1 MSLLATFCPLR
12 SLRPTDKGF
21 ILMVKIDLHTH
32 STRSD
37 GLDSPSELLDNAAA
51 AGISVLALTDH
62 DTVSGW
68 DEARVRAS
76 SLGIGFVPGIEV
88 TSVSEVERFGRK
100 MRISVHLLAYLPDP
114 DHKALEIVLGDTVA
128 TRETRGRAIV
138 EKLAE
143 QIPIT
148 WEMVLDHLDNGATI
162 GRPAI
167 ADTLV
172 TMGLVP
178 DRSAAFDYY
187 LSTDGPFYVSHSAVS
202 TLDAIGLIRASG
214 AVPVIAHPLKG
225 VGPNTDPEDLP
236 IAHFEQ
242 MIEAGLQ
249 GVEVYHRDV
258 PEAAR
263 KWLLELANKHNLVIT
278 GSSDYHGLEGK
289 PNRLGENTTAQE
301 MLDRIIELG
310 TGTPASL

>member
-1 MSLLATFCPLR
+1 
-12 SLRPTDKGF
+12 
-21 ILMVKIDLHTH
+21 MVKIDLHTH

-37 GLDSPSELLDNAAA
+37 GLDSPSDLIANAAK
-51 AGISVLALTDH
+51 AGVDIIALTDH

-68 DEARVRAS
+68 DEARGKAFE
-76 SLGIGFVPGIEV
+76 LGIGFVPGIEV
-88 TSVSEVERFGRK
+88 TSVSDIERFGK
-100 MRISVHLLAYLPDP
+100 TIRISVHLLAYLPDP

-128 TRETRGRAIV
+128 TREARGRAIV

-148 WEMVLDHLDNGATI
+148 WEMVLDHLDEGATI

-187 LSTDGPFYVSHSAVS
+187 LSTDGPFYVSHSTVS
-202 TLDAIGLIRASG
+202 TLEAIGLIREAG
-214 AVPVIAHPLKG
+214 GVPVIAHPLKG
-225 VGPNTDPEDLP
+225 VGPDTDPEDLP
-236 IAHFEQ
+236 IAHFEE
-242 MIEAGLQ
+242 MISTGLQ

-258 PEAAR
+258 PETAR
-263 KWLLELANKHNLVIT
+263 KWLLELANKHDLVVT
-278 GSSDYHGLEGK
+278 GSSDYHGVTGK
-289 PNRLGENTTAQE
+289 PNQLGENTTSQE
-301 MLDRIIELG
+301 MLDRIVWLG
-310 TGTPASL
+310 TGTKASL

>member
-1 MSLLATFCPLR
+1 
-12 SLRPTDKGF
+12 
-21 ILMVKIDLHTH
+21 MVNIDLHTH

-37 GLDSPSELLDNAAA
+37 GLDSPSDLIVNAAK
-51 AGISVLALTDH
+51 AGIDIIALTDH

-68 DEARVRAS
+68 DEARGKAFE
-76 SLGIGFVPGIEV
+76 LGLGFVPGIEV
-88 TSVSEVERFGRK
+88 TSVSDIERFGK
-100 MRISVHLLAYLPDP
+100 TIRISVHLLAYLPDP

-128 TRETRGRAIV
+128 TREARGRAIV

-148 WEMVLDHLDNGATI
+148 WEMVLDHLDKGATI

-202 TLDAIGLIRASG
+202 TLEAIGLIRAAG
-214 AVPVIAHPLKG
+214 GVPVIAHPLKG
-225 VGPNTDPEDLP
+225 VGLDTDPEDLP
-236 IAHFEQ
+236 MAHFEE
-242 MIEAGLQ
+242 MIATGLQ

-258 PEAAR
+258 PETAR
-263 KWLLELANKHNLVIT
+263 AWLLELSAKHDLVVT
-278 GSSDYHGLEGK
+278 GSSDYHGVSGK
-289 PNRLGENTTAQE
+289 PNQLGENTTSKE
-301 MLDRIIELG
+301 MLDRIVALG
-310 TGTPASL
+310 TGTKASL

>member
-1 MSLLATFCPLR
+1 
-12 SLRPTDKGF
+12 
-21 ILMVKIDLHTH
+21 MVKIDLHTH

-37 GLDSPSELLDNAAA
+37 GLDSPSDLVANAAK
-51 AGISVLALTDH
+51 AGLDVIALTDH

-68 DEARVRAS
+68 DEARGKAS
-76 SLGIGFVPGIEV
+76 ELGLGFVPGIEV
-88 TSVSEVERFGRK
+88 TSVSDIERFGK
-100 MRISVHLLAYLPDP
+100 KIRISVHLLAYLPDP

-128 TRETRGRAIV
+128 TREARGRAIV

-143 QIPIT
+143 AIPIT
-148 WEMVLDHLDNGATI
+148 WEMVLDHLDKGATI

-187 LSTDGPFYVSHSAVS
+187 LSTDGPFYVSHSTVS
-202 TLDAIGLIRASG
+202 TIEAIGLIRQAG
-214 AVPVIAHPLKG
+214 GVPVIAHPLKG
-225 VGPNTDPEDLP
+225 VGPDTDPEDLP
-236 IAHFEQ
+236 MAHFEQ

-258 PEAAR
+258 PETAR
-263 KWLLELANKHNLVIT
+263 KWLLELAAKHDLVVT
-278 GSSDYHGLEGK
+278 GSSDYHGVSGK
-289 PNRLGENTTAQE
+289 PNQLGENTTSQE
-301 MLDRIIELG
+301 MLDRILLLG
-310 TGTPASL
+310 TGTKASL

>member
-1 MSLLATFCPLR
+1 
-12 SLRPTDKGF
+12 
-21 ILMVKIDLHTH
+21 MVKIDLHTH

-37 GLDSPSELLDNAAA
+37 GLDSPTQLMENAAA
-51 AGISVLALTDH
+51 AGVSVIALTDH

-68 DEARVRAS
+68 DEGRSAAEKQ
-76 SLGIGFVPGIEV
+76 GIGFVPGIEV
-88 TSVSEVERFGRK
+88 TSVSEVERFGRTI
-100 MRISVHLLAYLPDP
+100 RISVHLLAYLPDP

-128 TRETRGRAIV
+128 TREARGRAIV

-148 WEMVLDHLDNGATI
+148 WEMVLDHLDKGATI

-187 LSTDGPFYVSHSAVS
+187 LSTEGPFYVSHSAVS
-202 TLDAIGLIRASG
+202 TIDAIGLIRQAG
-214 AVPVIAHPLKG
+214 GVPVIAHPLKG
-225 VGPNTDPEDLP
+225 VGPDTDPEDLP
-236 IAHFEQ
+236 MAHFEE
-242 MIEAGLQ
+242 MIDAGLQ

-258 PEAAR
+258 PETAR
-263 KWLLELANKHNLVIT
+263 KWLLDLANKHNLVVT

-289 PNRLGENTTAQE
+289 PNRLGENTTSQE

-310 TGTPASL
+310 TGTKPSL

>member
-1 MSLLATFCPLR
+1 
-12 SLRPTDKGF
+12 
-21 ILMVKIDLHTH
+21 MVKIDLHTH

-37 GLDSPSELLDNAAA
+37 GLDSPSDVITNAAK
-51 AGISVLALTDH
+51 AGVGVIALTDH

-68 DEARVRAS
+68 DEARGKAS
-76 SLGIGFVPGIEV
+76 ELGLGFVPGIEV
-88 TSVSEVERFGRK
+88 TSVSDVERFGK
-100 MRISVHLLAYLPDP
+100 TIRISVHLLAYLPDP
-114 DHKALEIVLGDTVA
+114 DHRALETVLGDTVA
-128 TRETRGRAIV
+128 TREARGRAMV

-148 WEMVLDHLDNGATI
+148 WDMVLDHLDAGATI

-187 LSTDGPFYVSHSAVS
+187 LSTDGPFYVSHSTVS
-202 TLDAIGLIRASG
+202 TLEAIGLIRKAG
-214 AVPVIAHPLKG
+214 GVPVIAHPLKG

-242 MIEAGLQ
+242 MIASGLK

-258 PEAAR
+258 PETAR
-263 KWLLELANKHNLVIT
+263 KWLLELAAKHDLVVT
-278 GSSDYHGLEGK
+278 GSSDYHGVAGK
-289 PNRLGENTTAQE
+289 PNQLGENTTSQQ
-301 MLDRIIELG
+301 MLDRIVGLA
-310 TGTPASL
+310 TGTKASL

>member
-1 MSLLATFCPLR
+1 
-12 SLRPTDKGF
+12 
-21 ILMVKIDLHTH
+21 MVKIDLHTH

-37 GLDSPSELLDNAAA
+37 GLDSPSELIANAAK
-51 AGISVLALTDH
+51 AGIDIIALTDH

-68 DEARVRAS
+68 DEARGNAFE
-76 SLGIGFVPGIEV
+76 LGLGFVPGIEV
-88 TSVSEVERFGRK
+88 TSVSDIERFGRSIL
-100 MRISVHLLAYLPDP
+100 ISFHLLAYLPDP

-128 TRETRGRAIV
+128 TREARGRAIV

-148 WEMVLDHLDNGATI
+148 WEMVMDHLDKGATI

-187 LSTDGPFYVSHSAVS
+187 LSTDGPFYVSHSTVS
-202 TLDAIGLIRASG
+202 TLEAIGLIRAAG
-214 AVPVIAHPLKG
+214 GVAVIAHPLKG
-225 VGPNTDPEDLP
+225 VGPDTDPEDLP
-236 IAHFEQ
+236 MAHFEE
-242 MIEAGLQ
+242 MVAAGLQ

-258 PEAAR
+258 PETAR
-263 KWLLELANKHNLVIT
+263 KWLLELAGKHDLIVT
-278 GSSDYHGLEGK
+278 GSSDYHGVSGK
-289 PNRLGENTTAQE
+289 PNQLGENTTSQE
-301 MLDRIIELG
+301 MLDRILLLG
-310 TGTPASL
+310 TGTKASL

>member
-1 MSLLATFCPLR
+1 
-12 SLRPTDKGF
+12 
-21 ILMVKIDLHTH
+21 MVKIDLHTH

-37 GLDSPSELLDNAAA
+37 GLDSPSQLIANAAR
-51 AGISVLALTDH
+51 AGIGIIALTDH

-68 DEARVRAS
+68 DEARGKAS
-76 SLGIGFVPGIEV
+76 EMGLGFVPGIEV
-88 TSVSEVERFGRK
+88 TSVSDVERFGK
-100 MRISVHLLAYLPDP
+100 TIRISVHLLAYLPDP

-128 TRETRGRAIV
+128 TREARGRAIV

-148 WEMVLDHLDNGATI
+148 WEMVMDHLDKGATI

-187 LSTDGPFYVSHSAVS
+187 LSTDGPFYVSHSTVS
-202 TLDAIGLIRASG
+202 TIEAIGLIRAAG
-214 AVPVIAHPLKG
+214 GVPVIAHPLKG
-225 VGPNTDPEDLP
+225 VGPDTDPEDLP
-236 IAHFEQ
+236 MAHFEQ
-242 MIEAGLQ
+242 MIAAGLQ

-258 PEAAR
+258 PETAR
-263 KWLLELANKHNLVIT
+263 KWLLELAAKHDLVVT
-278 GSSDYHGLEGK
+278 GSSDYHGVSGK
-289 PNRLGENTTAQE
+289 PNQLGENTTSRE
-301 MLDRIIELG
+301 MLDRILLLG
-310 TGTPASL
+310 TGTKASL

>member
-1 MSLLATFCPLR
+1 
-12 SLRPTDKGF
+12 
-21 ILMVKIDLHTH
+21 MVKIDLHTH

-37 GLDSPSELLDNAAA
+37 GLDSPTDLMINAKKAGLDV
-51 AGISVLALTDH
+51 IALTDH

-68 DEARVRAS
+68 DEARGKAFE
-76 SLGIGFVPGIEV
+76 LGLGFVPGIEV
-88 TSVSEVERFGRK
+88 TSVSDVERFGRTI
-100 MRISVHLLAYLPDP
+100 RISVHLLAYLPDP

-128 TRETRGRAIV
+128 TREARGRAIV

-148 WEMVLDHLDNGATI
+148 WEMVLDHLDKGATI

-187 LSTDGPFYVSHSAVS
+187 LSTDGPFYVSHSTVS
-202 TLDAIGLIRASG
+202 TLEAIGLIGQAG
-214 AVPVIAHPLKG
+214 GVPVIAHPLKG
-225 VGPNTDPEDLP
+225 VGPDTDPEDLP
-236 IAHFEQ
+236 VDHFEE
-242 MIEAGLQ
+242 MIAAGLQ

-258 PEAAR
+258 PETAR
-263 KWLLELANKHNLVIT
+263 KWLHELAAKHDLIIT
-278 GSSDYHGLEGK
+278 GSSDYHGVSGK
-289 PNRLGENTTAQE
+289 PNQLGENTTSQE
-301 MLDRIIELG
+301 MLDRIVELG
-310 TGTPASL
+310 TGTKASL

>member
-1 MSLLATFCPLR
+1 
-12 SLRPTDKGF
+12 
-21 ILMVKIDLHTH
+21 MVKIDLHTH

-37 GLDSPSELLDNAAA
+37 GLDSPSDVITNAAK
-51 AGISVLALTDH
+51 AGVGVIALTDH

-68 DEARVRAS
+68 DEARGKAS
-76 SLGIGFVPGIEV
+76 ELGLGFVPGIEV
-88 TSVSEVERFGRK
+88 TSVSDVERFGK
-100 MRISVHLLAYLPDP
+100 TIRISVHLLAYLPDP
-114 DHKALEIVLGDTVA
+114 DHRALETVLGDTVA
-128 TRETRGRAIV
+128 TREARGRAMV

-148 WEMVLDHLDNGATI
+148 WDMVLDHLDAGATI

-187 LSTDGPFYVSHSAVS
+187 LSTDGPFYVSHSTVS
-202 TLDAIGLIRASG
+202 TLEAIGLIRQAG
-214 AVPVIAHPLKG
+214 GVPVIAHPLKG

-242 MIEAGLQ
+242 MIASGLK

-258 PEAAR
+258 PETAR
-263 KWLLELANKHNLVIT
+263 KWLLELAAKHDLVVT
-278 GSSDYHGLEGK
+278 GSSDYHGVAGK
-289 PNRLGENTTAQE
+289 PNQLGENTTSQQ
-301 MLDRIIELG
+301 MLDRIVGLA
-310 TGTPASL
+310 TGTKASL

>member
-1 MSLLATFCPLR
+1 
-12 SLRPTDKGF
+12 
-21 ILMVKIDLHTH
+21 MVKIDLHTH

-37 GLDSPSELLDNAAA
+37 GLDSPTDLMINAKKAGLDV
-51 AGISVLALTDH
+51 IALTDH

-68 DEARVRAS
+68 DEARGKAFE
-76 SLGIGFVPGIEV
+76 LGLGFVPGIEV
-88 TSVSEVERFGRK
+88 TSVSDIERFGRTI
-100 MRISVHLLAYLPDP
+100 RISVHLLAYLPDP

-128 TRETRGRAIV
+128 TREARGRAIV

-148 WEMVLDHLDNGATI
+148 WEMVLDHLDKGATI

-187 LSTDGPFYVSHSAVS
+187 LSTDGPFYVSHSTVS
-202 TLDAIGLIRASG
+202 TLEAIGLIGQAG
-214 AVPVIAHPLKG
+214 GVPVIAHPLKG
-225 VGPNTDPEDLP
+225 VGPDTDPEDLP
-236 IAHFEQ
+236 VDHFEE
-242 MIEAGLQ
+242 MIAAGLQ

-258 PEAAR
+258 PETAR
-263 KWLLELANKHNLVIT
+263 KWLHELAAKHDLIIT
-278 GSSDYHGLEGK
+278 GSSDYHGVSGK
-289 PNRLGENTTAQE
+289 PNQLGENTTSQE
-301 MLDRIIELG
+301 MLDRIVALG
-310 TGTPASL
+310 TGTKASL

>member
-1 MSLLATFCPLR
+1 
-12 SLRPTDKGF
+12 
-21 ILMVKIDLHTH
+21 MVKIDLHTH

-37 GLDSPSELLDNAAA
+37 GLDSPTDLMINAKKAGLDV
-51 AGISVLALTDH
+51 IALTDH

-68 DEARVRAS
+68 DEARGKAFE
-76 SLGIGFVPGIEV
+76 LGLGFVPGIEV
-88 TSVSEVERFGRK
+88 TSVSDIERFGRTI
-100 MRISVHLLAYLPDP
+100 RISVHLLAYLPDP

-128 TRETRGRAIV
+128 TREARGRAIV

-148 WEMVLDHLDNGATI
+148 WEMVLDHLDKGATI

-187 LSTDGPFYVSHSAVS
+187 LSTDGPFYVSHSTVS
-202 TLDAIGLIRASG
+202 TLEAIGLIGQAG
-214 AVPVIAHPLKG
+214 GVPVIAHPLKG
-225 VGPNTDPEDLP
+225 VGPDTDPEDLP
-236 IAHFEQ
+236 VDHFEE
-242 MIEAGLQ
+242 MIAAGLQ

-258 PEAAR
+258 PETAR
-263 KWLLELANKHNLVIT
+263 KWLHELAAKHDLIIT
-278 GSSDYHGLEGK
+278 GSSDYHGVSGK
-289 PNRLGENTTAQE
+289 PNQLGENTTSQE
-301 MLDRIIELG
+301 MLDRIVELG
-310 TGTPASL
+310 TGTKASL